1 MPNAAFVV
9 MLTVDSINME
19 SLTITAG
26 DIQDSLEQRGLEVV
40 YVNPYAR
47 AGSPPP
53 QPFAPPTNPSMDQT
67 APDGLWT

>member
-47 AGSPPP
+47 GDAQQAPP
-53 QPFAPPTNPSMDQT
+53 QPFAPPSGDQSV
-67 APDGLWT
+67 PDGLWT